1 MGVFPEGRRVTYWGE
16 EATQRGAAW
25 LALRTGVPLLPVA
38 IVGADA
44 TLSPA
49 HPGFAR
55 STVGVWVQPPLDPA
69 AFVDRPNPVTA
80 LGEAWAAS
88 IAERLDPWTD
98 PPPGEHEVLG
108 CRGDTRYLSSSA
120 GAGPEAGSLQPGVRV
135 STATE
140 GC

>member
-1 MGVFPEGRRVTYWGE
+1 MTYWGE
-16 EATQRGAAW
+16 EATQGGAAW

-55 STVGVWVQPPLDPA
+55 ATVRVWVQPPLDPA
-69 AFVDRPNPVTA
+69 AFVVRVDPVA
-80 LGEAWAAS
+80 SLGEAWAAS

-98 PPPGEHEVLG
+98 PPP
-108 CRGDTRYLSSSA
+108 
-120 GAGPEAGSLQPGVRV
+120 PPI
-135 STATE
+135 
-140 GC
+140 